1 MKARFLQSV
10 QMLMG
15 ICASQSS
22 TLNSPAS
29 IGTSNLPTSSPSSTV
44 AIVSPTVT
52 SVITLP
58 ASSAAPIATTVTS
71 VVYSFSDP
79 INPASTTTIPITSV
93 PIVPSNPPV
102 TQIRPSATVVFTQ
115 IQIPIYTQVVTVIS
129 SKESPTP
136 KTVTVNVFVTHV
148 ATLVPLPESTSSSQ
162 EDSSHISIPA
172 VLGTIGFIFLV
183 LLICSVCI
191 CRRIYLQKS
200 PRFKERFNSHELED
214 FGNSFSPMD
223 ESLSNKTPL
232 ILIPNSSQ
240 TTIVKPRSIASN
252 GSNSSHY
259 EKLPT
264 TDKEK
269 HQVLDNSTCR
279 EPEYTIMTDVVQDN
293 DVTFS
298 YILPSD
304 LNKSVAPQTAGL

>member
-162 EDSSHISIPA
+162 DDSSHISIPA
-172 VLGTIGFIFLV
+172 
-183 LLICSVCI
+183 
-191 CRRIYLQKS
+191 KS